1 MKRSRRTPARFM
13 ATPWIPVGRPKR
25 KSSLMTVKS
34 GRQRIPRSKTTT
46 HPPPHRRHMAY
57 PATIHP
63 EATLPMAAPVVPKA
77 GTGPSP
83 AMRITLRTM
92 FSTVITTPMRS
103 GVWASPAERSAP
115 LSMKNIRLPKA
126 KTNRMR
132 R

>member
-63 EATLPMAAPVVPKA
+63 EATLPMAATRDA
-77 GTGPSP
+77 TLRPSP
-83 AMRITLRTM
+83 GLLSA
-92 FSTVITTPMRS
+92 VIWPPWFFTTP
-103 GVWASPAERSAP
+103 
-115 LSMKNIRLPKA
+115 
-126 KTNRMR
+126 
-132 R
+132 